1 MTKEALQT
9 VMGAA
14 PETFDL
20 YFRDRAPYRRV
31 EDQELLI
38 EGVRKAGRRG

>member
-1 MTKEALQT
+1 MTKEAFQT
-9 VMGAA
+9 AMDAA

-20 YFRDRAPYRRV
+20 YFRDRAPYRRA

-38 EGVRKAGRRG
+38 EGLRKAGWRG